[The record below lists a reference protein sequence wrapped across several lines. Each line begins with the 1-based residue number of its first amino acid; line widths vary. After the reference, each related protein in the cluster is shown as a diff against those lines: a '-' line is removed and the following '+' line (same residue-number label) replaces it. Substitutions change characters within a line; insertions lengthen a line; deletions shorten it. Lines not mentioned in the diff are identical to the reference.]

1 MCPCHVVHRLEGL
14 PLLAEQRHPTPSG
27 STSLGRRHEPTSS
40 IGDAEAHDGA
50 DVRAQGPCQF
60 MIHNRVRM
68 FCHSRAEFS
77 AIDSSNDDC
86 LAEERAAAD
95 ADNISV
101 LDTRRSGFGPALA

>member
-1 MCPCHVVHRLEGL
+1 
-14 PLLAEQRHPTPSG
+14 
-27 STSLGRRHEPTSS
+27 
-40 IGDAEAHDGA
+40 
-50 DVRAQGPCQF
+50 

-95 ADNISV
+95 ADDISV